1 MSATPQLRDLVVQY
15 LSGLSD
21 SDYRAIADAARA
33 TPTPDDAAPT
43 PHRVTP
49 EEAREAVR
57 RRHGRVNGE
66 EVT

>member
-1 MSATPQLRDLVVQY
+1 MSATPPQLRDLVIQY

-33 TPTPDDAAPT
+33 PAAPT
-43 PHRVTP
+43 GDTAHRITP
-49 EEAREAVR
+49 EDAREAVR

-66 EVT
+66 EVN